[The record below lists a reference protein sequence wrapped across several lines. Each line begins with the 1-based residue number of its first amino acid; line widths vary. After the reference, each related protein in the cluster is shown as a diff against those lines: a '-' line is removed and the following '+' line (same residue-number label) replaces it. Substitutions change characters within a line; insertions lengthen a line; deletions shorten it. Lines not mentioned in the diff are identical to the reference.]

1 MATIKSKVLFI
12 TTSPRTP
19 AKMIPE
25 IALLYNKLGGQEWNK
40 DTQIEFMELLREEN
54 FFNGEGANDPAFSA
68 RDRIN
73 RAPQTLGFVTLK
85 PSIELTPAGKELI
98 TTKRTGEVFLRQ
110 LLKFQ
115 IPSPYHIP
123 TEQAGNFWIKPYL
136 EIFRLIRDFGS
147 LTFDEVKLFA
157 LQMLDYNEY
166 DTIVKKIEDFR
177 KGKAMNPG
185 SYKQY
190 LNDVTKREILNIY
203 QEEIQRGDIKTRET
217 NERTLTKFITTKT
230 QNLRD
235 YADAC
240 FRYLRATE
248 VVAISKSGKSISIIP
263 EKIKEVD
270 YFLSTISRDPVF
282 TDNMYRYVDYLGN
295 AELPKLYTD
304 NRESLIETL
313 QQQFPEVSIN
323 SSWSIL
329 RLKETLANC
338 IEDKKE
344 SIIEKQVVDIK
355 DKKLYEDI
363 DDVFTQITSNSI
375 YDASLMLEW
384 NTWRAMTMIDGGNIK
399 ANLKFDDFGLP
410 MATAQGNMADIVCEY
425 DEFRTI
431 VEVTLSTGQRQY
443 EMEGEPVARHLAKIK
458 KTDYKDSYCLFVAPY
473 INPACISQFYFLHKI
488 PIEYYGGVSHIIPLE
503 LSIFRKMLEDSYKA
517 TYTPSSKQLHKFF
530 KEASNLASI
539 APNEAEW
546 YAGVKEL
553 AVNWLS
559 QTNC

>member
-25 IALLYNKLGGQEWNK
+25 IALLYNNFGGKKWNNS
-40 DTQIEFMELLREEN
+40 TQIEFMELLREEN

-73 RAPQTLGFVTLK
+73 RAPQTLGFITLK
-85 PSIELTPAGKELI
+85 PHIDLTPAGKELI
-98 TTKRTGEVFLRQ
+98 STKRTEEVFLRQ

-115 IPSPYHIP
+115 VPSPYHIP
-123 TEQAGNFWIKPYL
+123 TAQAGKFWIKPYL

-147 LTFDEVKLFA
+147 LSFDEVRLFA
-157 LQMLDYNEY
+157 LQMLDYNDY
-166 DTIVKKIEDFR
+166 DIIVKKIEDFR
-177 KGKAMNPG
+177 KGRVLYTG
-185 SYKQY
+185 TYKQY
-190 LNDVTKREILNIY
+190 IYEITAREILSIY

-217 NERTLTKFITTKT
+217 NEKSLAKFISTKA

-240 FRYLRATE
+240 FRYLRATG

-263 EKIKEVD
+263 EKLKEVD
-270 YFLSTISRDPVF
+270 YFLANISRDPIHV
-282 TDNMYRYVDYLGN
+282 DNMRRYLDYLGN
-295 AELPKLYTD
+295 AELPQLYTD
-304 NRESLIETL
+304 NRGTLIESI
-313 QQQFPEVSIN
+313 QQQFPEVHIDKD
-323 SSWSIL
+323 WSIL

-338 IEDKKE
+338 MESKKV
-344 SIIEKQVVDIK
+344 SIIEQQIDDIK

-363 DDVFTQITSNSI
+363 DDVFTQIASNNI

-384 NTWRAMTMIDGGNIK
+384 NTWRAMTMIDGGHIK

-425 DEFRTI
+425 EDFRTI

-458 KTDYKDSYCLFVAPY
+458 KTDYKESYCLFVAPS

-488 PIEYYGGVSHIIPLE
+488 PIEYYGGVSNIIPLE

-517 TYTPSSKQLHKFF
+517 TYTPSSQQLHKFF
-530 KEASNLASI
+530 KEASKLAST
-539 APNEAEW
+539 APNETIW
-546 YAGVKEL
+546 YNGVKEL
-553 AVNWLS
+553 AINWLS
-559 QTNC
+559 

>member
-25 IALLYNKLGGQEWNK
+25 IALLYSNFKGQEWNNS
-40 DTQIEFMELLREEN
+40 TQIEFMELLREEN

-73 RAPQTLGFVTLK
+73 RAPQALGFITLK
-85 PSIELTPAGKELI
+85 PHIDLTPAGKELI
-98 TTKRTGEVFLRQ
+98 STKRTEEIFLRQ

-123 TEQAGNFWIKPYL
+123 TAQAGKFWIKPYL

-147 LTFDEVKLFA
+147 LSFDEVKLFA
-157 LQMLDYNEY
+157 LQMLDYNDY
-166 DTIVKKIEDFR
+166 ASIVKKIEDFR
-177 KGKAMNPG
+177 KGKALNYG
-185 SYKQY
+185 RYRQY
-190 LNDVTKREILNIY
+190 IYDITAKEIFNIY
-203 QEEIQRGDIKTRET
+203 QDEIHRGDIKTRET
-217 NERTLTKFITTKT
+217 NEKSLTKFINTKA

-240 FRYLRATE
+240 FRYLRATG

-263 EKIKEVD
+263 EKLKEVD
-270 YFLSTISRDPVF
+270 YFLANISRDPIYV
-282 TDNMYRYVDYLGN
+282 DNKNQYLDYLGN
-295 AELPKLYTD
+295 AELPQLYTD
-304 NRESLIETL
+304 NRDSLIEAI
-313 QQQFPEVSIN
+313 QQQYPEVHFDKD
-323 SSWSIL
+323 WSIL

-338 IEDKKE
+338 IESKKA
-344 SIIEKQVVDIK
+344 SIIEQQVDDIK
-355 DKKLYEDI
+355 DKKLYDDI
-363 DDVFTQITSNSI
+363 DDVFTRIASNNI
-375 YDASLMLEW
+375 YDASLMFEW

-425 DEFRTI
+425 DNFRTI

-458 KTDYKDSYCLFVAPY
+458 KTDRKESYCLFVAPS
-473 INPACISQFYFLHKI
+473 INPACLSQFYFLHKI
-488 PIEYYGGVSHIIPLE
+488 PIEYYGGVSNIIPLE
-503 LSIFRKMLEDSYKA
+503 LSVFRKMLEDSYKSA
-517 TYTPSSKQLHKFF
+517 YTPSSEQLHKFF
-530 KEASNLASI
+530 REASKLAST
-539 APNEAEW
+539 ADNEIVW
-546 YAGVKEL
+546 YDGVKDL

-559 QTNC
+559 

>member
-1 MATIKSKVLFI
+1 MASIQSKVLFI

-25 IALLYNKLGGQEWNK
+25 IDLLYTNFKGLEWNK
-40 DTQIEFMELLREEN
+40 TTQIEFMELLREEN

-73 RAPQTLGFVTLK
+73 RAPQSLGFVTLK
-85 PSIELTPAGKELI
+85 PCIDLTPAGKELI
-98 TTKRTGEVFLRQ
+98 KSKRPEEVFLRQ

-115 IPSPYHIP
+115 IPSPYHKP
-123 TEQAGNFWIKPYL
+123 TEQAGKFWVKPYL

-147 LTFDEVKLFA
+147 LTFDELKLFA
-157 LQMLDYNEY
+157 LQLLDYNDY
-166 DTIVKKIEDFR
+166 DRIVAKIEDFR
-177 KGKAMNPG
+177 KGKVLNSG

-190 LNDVTKREILNIY
+190 LYDVTAREIIDIY

-217 NERTLTKFITTKT
+217 NERTLNKFINTKA

-240 FRYLRATE
+240 FRYLRASG

-263 EKIKEVD
+263 EKITEVN
-270 YFLSTISRDPVF
+270 YFLETISRDPIHV
-282 TDNMYRYVDYLGN
+282 DNLGRYVDYLGN
-295 AELPKLYTD
+295 AELPVLYTD
-304 NRESLIETL
+304 NREAIIETL
-313 QQQFPEVSIN
+313 QQQFSDVKVD
-323 SSWSIL
+323 SSWSIPQ
-329 RLKETLANC
+329 LKETLANC
-338 IEDKKE
+338 LETKKE
-344 SIIEKQVVDIK
+344 NIIEQQIIDIK

-363 DDVFTQITSNSI
+363 DDVFNRISSNSI

-425 DEFRTI
+425 EDFRTI
-431 VEVTLSTGQRQY
+431 VEVTLSSGQRQY

-458 KTDYKDSYCLFVAPY
+458 KTDYKDSYCLFVAPV
-473 INPACISQFYFLHKI
+473 INPACVSQFYFLHKI

-503 LSIFRKMLEDSYKA
+503 LSVFRKMLEDSYKA
-517 TYTPSSKQLHKFF
+517 TYIPSSKQLHKFF
-530 KEASNLASI
+530 KEASNLAI
-539 APNEAEW
+539 VAPNELAW
-546 YAGVKEL
+546 YNGVKEL
-553 AVNWLS
+553 AINWLS
-559 QTNC
+559 